1 MYILA
6 KIIQCFFPLI
16 ALMLLI
22 IGIRKNAINYVVSSL
37 WLSLITV
44 LIHFQFSGNQIFGS
58 YFDYTNATIYSFNL
72 LVLLVALIR
81 VIHHLCA
88 GTAIYKFTS
97 SFISAL
103 LVVGAFLVMANLWI
117 NAFFINDVKPGTP
130 MMQVALF
137 TKPDYCNYQYVF
149 YKIASDDSVKY
160 LCPNHYGLIA
170 SLGGVSKIPDVIATQ
185 LHLST
190 HEVTQ
195 KK

>member
-22 IGIRKNAINYVVSSL
+22 IGIGKNAINYVISSL

-44 LIHFQFSGNQIFGS
+44 LIHLQFSGNQVFGS
-58 YFDYTNATIYSFNL
+58 YFDYTNAAIYSFNL
-72 LVLLVALIR
+72 LILLVSLIR
-81 VIHHLCA
+81 VIFHLCA
-88 GTAIYKFTS
+88 STAIYKFSS

-103 LVVGAFLVMANLWI
+103 LVVGAFLVITNLWI
-117 NAFFINDVKPGTP
+117 NAFFIDDVKPGTP
-130 MMQVALF
+130 VMQVALF
-137 TKPDYCNYQYVF
+137 AKPDYCDYQYIF

-170 SLGGVSKIPDVIATQ
+170 SLGSVSKIPDAIAAQ